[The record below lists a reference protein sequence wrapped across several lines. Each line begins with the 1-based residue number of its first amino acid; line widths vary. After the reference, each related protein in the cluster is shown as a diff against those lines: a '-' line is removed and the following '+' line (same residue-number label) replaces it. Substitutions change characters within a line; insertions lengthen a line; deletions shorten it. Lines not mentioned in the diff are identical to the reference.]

1 MVWDPQPVVF
11 LHVMMQRMVYLL
23 VMMQR
28 TVKGELLWYLGN
40 RHVSSVYAQGHA
52 FEARLYA
59 EAPER
64 GFLPATGTVVRWKP
78 PPEAGEFDHKK
89 TVRVDSGVQAG
100 DAVGV
105 HYDPMIA
112 KLVTS
117 GPNRGAALAAL
128 RRALSQLQARPN
140 LDQQSNQRTCCWQM
154 LSHALASFCHAF
166 LYSFFTSSAKYV
178 QAMGNTRAKDIMSLT
193 LLCQLLA
200 AWMHI
205 KC

>member
-1 MVWDPQPVVF
+1 MVWEPQPVVY
-11 LHVMMQRMVYLL
+11 LH

-28 TVKGELLWYLGN
+28 TVKGELLWYVGD
-40 RHVSSVYAQGHA
+40 RHASSVYFAQGHA

-64 GFLPATGTVVRWKP
+64 GFLPATGTVVRWQP
-78 PPEAGEFDHKK
+78 PPQAGAFDHQK

-140 LDQQSNQRTCCWQM
+140 LDQQLNQRSCAGKCFPCTS
-154 LSHALASFCHAF
+154 LYLPSF
-166 LYSFFTSSAKYV
+166 LYSFFTSSA
-178 QAMGNTRAKDIMSLT
+178 
-193 LLCQLLA
+193 
-200 AWMHI
+200 
-205 KC
+205 